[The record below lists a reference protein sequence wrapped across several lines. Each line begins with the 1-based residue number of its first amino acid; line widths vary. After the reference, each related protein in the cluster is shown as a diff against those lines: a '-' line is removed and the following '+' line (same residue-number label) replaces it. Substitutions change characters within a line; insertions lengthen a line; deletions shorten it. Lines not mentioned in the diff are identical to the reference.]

1 MADLTR
7 RRFLQASAGVAGAA
21 ASITT
26 LGALSTGG
34 LGAALGLSAAE
45 TVEAAHSMVAYI
57 PASSRGELRIMVGER
72 AVTAT
77 DPELV
82 GRLIRAAG

>member
-26 LGALSTGG
+26 LGALGTGG
-34 LGAALGLSAAE
+34 LGSALGLSAAGP
-45 TVEAAHSMVAYI
+45 VEATDSIMAYI
-57 PASSRGELRIMVGER
+57 PASSKGELRILVGER

-82 GRLIRAAG
+82 GRLIKAAG

>member
-21 ASITT
+21 ASMTT
-26 LGALSTGG
+26 LGALGTGG
-34 LGAALGLSAAE
+34 LGAALGLSTAE
-45 TVEAAHSMVAYI
+45 PVEATNSMVAYI
-57 PASSRGELRIMVGER
+57 PASSKGEVRIMVGER

-82 GRLIRAAG
+82 GRLIKAAD

>member
-34 LGAALGLSAAE
+34 LTAALGMKSPDQ
-45 TVEAAHSMVAYI
+45 VQAAHSMVAYI
-57 PASSRGELRIMVGER
+57 PASSQGELRIMVGER

-82 GRLIRAAG
+82 GRLIKAAG